1 MSRSTRL
8 IKLLQEIRLHRPPV
22 TAEVLAEAMGVS
34 ERTIYRD
41 IESLREAGAIIEG
54 AAGYGYS
61 LTEDPALPPQ
71 IYTHEEIEALVL
83 GLREVQAVA
92 DPSLAKAAEHALA
105 KLHGSLP
112 PRLRVHLKH
121 NVLHAKRFKQRPT
134 ISIDPAVIR
143 KAAWQELALDME
155 YKDVKGQLS
164 SRRIYP
170 LSIVFLDE
178 SLVLISYCCLRK
190 ATRVFRLDRI
200 ISLSLTEESFQPRRV
215 RLLSKALKEISAP
228 ARP

>member
-1 MSRSTRL
+1 MSRSIRL
-8 IKLLQEIRLHRPPV
+8 IKLLQELRLHSPPV
-22 TAEVLAEAMGVS
+22 TADVLAESMGVS
-34 ERTIYRD
+34 QRTIYRD
-41 IESLREAGAIIEG
+41 IESLREAGAIIDG

-71 IYTHEEIEALVL
+71 VFTHEEIEALVL

-112 PRLRVHLKH
+112 PRLQVHLKH
-121 NVLHAKRFKQRPT
+121 NVLHAKRFKARPK
-134 ISIDPAVIR
+134 ISIDPALIR

-155 YKDVKGQLS
+155 YKDVKGQSS

-190 ATRVFRLDRI
+190 GTRVFRLDRI
-200 ISLSLTEESFQPRRV
+200 ISLSLTDESFQPRRV
-215 RLLSKALKEISAP
+215 RLLSKALKEIRTP
-228 ARP
+228 ASR

>member
-8 IKLLQEIRLHRPPV
+8 IKLLQELRLHSPPI
-22 TAEVLAEAMGVS
+22 TANVLAEAMAVS

-41 IESLREAGAIIEG
+41 IESLREAGAIIDG
-54 AAGYGYS
+54 AAGYGYT

-71 IYTHEEIEALVL
+71 IFTHEEIEALVL

-112 PRLRVHLKH
+112 PRLQAHLKH
-121 NVLHAKRFKQRPT
+121 SVLHAKRFKARPT
-134 ISIDPAVIR
+134 IAIDPALIR

-155 YKDVKGQLS
+155 YKDAKGDAS

-190 ATRVFRLDRI
+190 GTRVFRLDRI
-200 ISLSLTEESFQPRRV
+200 ISLSLTDESFQPRRV
-215 RLLSKALKEISAP
+215 KLLSQALKEIRAP
-228 ARP
+228 ENT